1 MATSVDS
8 VRVDSVGS
16 WSVQKLRLLGEYLEA
31 RRLVM
36 KEQAWCR
43 DDHYID
49 AFAGTGSPVLHDAEE
64 LRYIAGSPRVA
75 LSLRNPFSR
84 YTFIEMETWR
94 VDRLN
99 LLKSEFPERRIS
111 VVQGDCNR
119 VMVERVTPRIRREP
133 FNRGFVFL
141 DPFGVNLAWDTIAA
155 IAETQ
160 ALEIFLN
167 FPTMGLNRAAL
178 HNEPDSLDPEK
189 IEKMNRVW
197 GLEDWRDL
205 MYTRKLGLFG
215 IHEVKIEPTR
225 AERLARLFVEH
236 RLSKVFPHVTDPIP
250 MYNSYGAPIYCL
262 IFAGHNAT
270 GARIASH
277 ILGRQSRQPVPTR
290 PRGKAA
296 PAGTIQLPLT
306 G

>member
-1 MATSVDS
+1 MSVDPA
-8 VRVDSVGS
+8 RVDTVGS
-16 WSVQKLRLLGEYLEA
+16 WSVQKHQLLGGYLEA

-49 AFAGTGSPVLHDAEE
+49 AFAGSGNPVLNDAEE

-75 LSLRNPFSR
+75 LGLQNPFST

-94 VDRLN
+94 VDQLK

-119 VMVERVTPRIRREP
+119 VIVEKVTPRIRREH

-178 HNEPDSLDPEK
+178 HNDPDSLDPDK

-197 GLEDWRDL
+197 GSEDWRNRL
-205 MYTRKLGLFG
+205 YTRKLGLFG
-215 IHEVKIEPTR
+215 VHEVKIEPTS

-236 RLSKVFPHVTDPIP
+236 RLSTVFPHVTDPIP

-262 IFAGHNAT
+262 IFAGHNET

-277 ILGRQSRQPVPTR
+277 ILGRQSRQPIPSR
-290 PRGKAA
+290 PRRRTV
-296 PAGTIQLPLT
+296 PAGTIQLSLT